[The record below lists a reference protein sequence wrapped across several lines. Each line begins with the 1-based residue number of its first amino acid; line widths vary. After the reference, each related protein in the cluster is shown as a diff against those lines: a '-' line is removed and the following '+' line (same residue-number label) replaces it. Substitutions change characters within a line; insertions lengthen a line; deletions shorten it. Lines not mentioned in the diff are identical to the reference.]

1 MPQELGRL
9 ASLRNRLGHAAAI
22 MICSER
28 ERLLRSYHTA
38 VTAYAEVVSQ
48 LKNADTKEFPKQFA
62 LADAAREKCDR
73 LRESIDQHRATHG
86 C

>member
-1 MPQELGRL
+1 
-9 ASLRNRLGHAAAI
+9 

-28 ERLLRSYHTA
+28 ERLLRTYHTA

-48 LKNADTKEFPKQFA
+48 LKNAGVKEFPKQFA

-73 LRESIDQHRATHG
+73 LRECIDNHRATHG